1 MQKLSVTIITLN
13 EEANIRACFES
24 VKWADEILVS
34 DSGSSDR
41 TVEICK
47 EYGAKVF
54 SDGWYGFGR
63 QKNLIAGRVVNN
75 WILNIDADERVTPEL
90 KKEIEE
96 VLNNGDCDGY
106 NISRKNFFGN
116 KWIRHCGWYPDY
128 NLRLY
133 RKDKGRFNERN
144 VHEAVQIAGK
154 ISFLNAPL
162 EHYTY
167 RDISDYLKRMDRYS
181 TLAAEEMFKKGRR
194 AGYFDIL
201 LRPAAT
207 FLKMF
212 FLQKGFLEGYIGLI
226 LSGLYAAYTF
236 SKYAKL
242 MEMSKRQTPDTR
254 HKTTD

>member
-1 MQKLSVTIITLN
+1 MQKVSVTIITLN
-13 EEANIRACFES
+13 EETNIRACLES

-41 TVEICK
+41 TVEICR

-63 QKNLIAGRVVNN
+63 QKNLIAGRAAND
-75 WILNIDADERVTPEL
+75 WILNVDADERVAPEL

-96 VLNNGDCDGY
+96 ALNNGDCEGY
-106 NISRKNFFGN
+106 NIPRKNFFGD

-144 VHEAVQIAGK
+144 VHEAVQIDGK

-181 TLAAEEMFKKGRR
+181 TLAAEEMFKQGRS
-194 AGYFDIL
+194 AGYFNIVF
-201 LRPAAT
+201 RPLAT

-212 FLQKGFLEGYIGLI
+212 FLQKGFMEGYIGLI
-226 LSGLYAAYTF
+226 LSCLYASYTM

-242 MEMSKRQTPDTR
+242 WEMSK
-254 HKTTD
+254 KTANYRLEN